1 MSIIRSANTGL
12 IRHALLSAA
21 VGAMLIAGL
30 AACSSTSAGSAGAT
44 ASATSQSSSQSD
56 VHPQSGSGAVIYI
69 HKTTPANTSGSQ
81 TTLDNPVTND
91 HLNVV
96 IEVTPNR
103 SPDGGSAVLD
113 AHPIGVRFEPAAKWH
128 IFNEDGAKMPIG
140 AAFNVYAIPLGG
152 FSGVFIHKATATN
165 TSGFYTTMDDPS
177 INGQPNALMLVTSNY
192 NPSGGTGIADAHPL
206 GVQYHSGAGKWVI
219 FHTDHAP
226 ITVGAAYNVIVI
238 TGVTQTFIQQA
249 TSSNIS
255 GKLTKMS
262 QPYLDGNPAAI
273 VFITQDLTTGGVV
286 DNDSAG
292 VLYQSGK
299 WAIFNEHHPMP
310 VGASLMVLSV

>member
-1 MSIIRSANTGL
+1 MPIIRSANTGL
-12 IRHALLSAA
+12 VRHMLLSAA
-21 VGAMLIAGL
+21 VGAMLVAGL
-30 AACSSTSAGSAGAT
+30 AACSSTSAGSAGAA
-44 ASATSQSSSQSD
+44 ASATSQSSSNSN

-69 HKTTPANTSGSQ
+69 HHTTSGNTSGNQ
-81 TTLDNPVTND
+81 TTLNNSVTND
-91 HLNVV
+91 HINVV

-103 SPDGGSAVLD
+103 SPDGGSAVVD

-128 IFNEDGAKMPIG
+128 IFNEDGAAMPIG

-152 FSGVFIHKATATN
+152 FSGVFIHKATAAN
-165 TSGFYTTMDDPS
+165 ISGYYTVMNAPS
-177 INGQPNALMLVTSNY
+177 VNGQPNALMLVTSNY
-192 NPSGGTGIADAHPL
+192 NPSGGTGVTDSHPL
-206 GVQYHSGAGKWVI
+206 GVWYHSGSWTI

-226 ITVGAAYNVIVI
+226 ITKGAAYNVIVI

-255 GKLTKMS
+255 GKLTRMS
-262 QPYLDGNPAAI
+262 QPYLDGNLAAI
-273 VFITQDLTTGGVV
+273 VFVTQDWTAGGVV

-292 VLYQSGK
+292 VLYQGGK

-310 VGASLMVLSV
+310 VNADFMVLSV